1 MRLKKFTATL
11 AASALAFGLTA
22 GVAQAEP
29 QQPIKVDS
37 QGVVT
42 GSHIQNLYSHMGKY
56 KTVSTMKAQDCG
68 LVYKI
73 YAKILEKDHNN
84 KMKHTCWGT
93 FPDGAKKPADVQF
106 VYPENIAELGKLP
119 VIIYTPGIG
128 AEAGLTEHLYHM
140 WASHGYI
147 VVVTYTFLN
156 WTGYT
161 DVQGAASLFAESQNS
176 KSPLFG
182 HVDATKT
189 ILTGHSAGGGSTESG
204 SSWLLPQVEKKYPGL
219 KVVAAVPLQPG
230 PSVGFQPLLSK
241 VPTFYLTG
249 EKDTVCFDWSIRP
262 RYKMNKNVPAWIA
275 MVKGAPH
282 GQEMDDWRNS
292 AFAASVLAFADLYLN
307 NTENARQIFF
317 GPNYFLAKDAAFM
330 KVERNDKA
338 AALK

>member
-1 MRLKKFTATL
+1 ML
-11 AASALAFGLTA
+11 
-22 GVAQAEP
+22 QA
-29 QQPIKVDS
+29 
-37 QGVVT
+37 
-42 GSHIQNLYSHMGKY
+42 
-56 KTVSTMKAQDCG
+56 C
-68 LVYKI
+68 
-73 YAKILEKDHNN
+73 
-84 KMKHTCWGT
+84 
-93 FPDGAKKPADVQF
+93 
-106 VYPENIAELGKLP
+106 
-119 VIIYTPGIG
+119 
-128 AEAGLTEHLYHM
+128 
-140 WASHGYI
+140 
-147 VVVTYTFLN
+147 
-156 WTGYT
+156 
-161 DVQGAASLFAESQNS
+161 SL
-176 KSPLFG
+176 SPRIPSLRSLG

-307 NTENARQIFF
+307 NTENARQIFLPELLPGQGCRLHEGGAQRQGCCTEVVRKSYNLSKESQLTGISRF
-317 GPNYFLAKDAAFM
+317 QGY
-330 KVERNDKA
+330 ERA
-338 AALK
+338 PSREGVLS

>member
-93 FPDGAKKPADVQF
+93 FPDGTKKPADVQF

-140 WASHGYI
+140 WATATSWSSPTPSSTGP
-147 VVVTYTFLN
+147 VT
-156 WTGYT
+156 
-161 DVQGAASLFAESQNS
+161 
-176 KSPLFG
+176 
-182 HVDATKT
+182 
-189 ILTGHSAGGGSTESG
+189 
-204 SSWLLPQVEKKYPGL
+204 
-219 KVVAAVPLQPG
+219 
-230 PSVGFQPLLSK
+230 
-241 VPTFYLTG
+241 PTFRVLQACSLSPRIPSLRSS
-249 EKDTVCFDWSIRP
+249 DTLMPLRP
-262 RYKMNKNVPAWIA
+262 
-275 MVKGAPH
+275 
-282 GQEMDDWRNS
+282 S
-292 AFAASVLAFADLYLN
+292 
-307 NTENARQIFF
+307 
-317 GPNYFLAKDAAFM
+317 
-330 KVERNDKA
+330 
-338 AALK
+338 